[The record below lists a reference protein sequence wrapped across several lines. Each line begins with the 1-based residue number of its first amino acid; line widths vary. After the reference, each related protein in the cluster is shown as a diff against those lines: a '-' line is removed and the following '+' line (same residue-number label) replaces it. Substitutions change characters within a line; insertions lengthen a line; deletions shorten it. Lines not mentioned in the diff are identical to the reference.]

1 MHTKDATQG
10 PNAAP
15 PLLRDAARHHRA
27 VDRALWPHRLRPAA
41 RRREAP
47 RGVLRGA
54 ARGGAG
60 VLGHDA
66 HDVLLA
72 NVMISK

>member
-1 MHTKDATQG
+1 M

-15 PLLRDAARHHRA
+15 RLLRDAPRHHRA
-27 VDRALWPHRLRPAA
+27 LDRALRAHRLRPAA

-54 ARGGAG
+54 ARGGAA
-60 VLGHDA
+60 VPRHDA
-66 HDVLLA
+66 HELLLA
-72 NVMISK
+72 DVSNWHNTT